1 MYVTDWFGADSREG
15 LIWKKG
21 REVGP
26 QDLDEGKAVVRMVL
40 EGVREGKA
48 KESVQKGLYVYLSRV
63 GVGGGGGLNKKAQR
77 NFTFLNSKTSSIREL
92 KM

>member
-26 QDLDEGKAVVRMVL
+26 QDLDEGRALVRMVL
-40 EGVREGKA
+40 EGAREGKA
-48 KESVQKGLYVYLSRV
+48 KESVQKGL
-63 GVGGGGGLNKKAQR
+63 
-77 NFTFLNSKTSSIREL
+77 
-92 KM
+92 

>member
-1 MYVTDWFGADSREG
+1 MTDWFGADSREG

-63 GVGGGGGLNKKAQR
+63 GVGGGWRVKQKS
-77 NFTFLNSKTSSIREL
+77 TKEL
-92 KM
+92 HLPEQ